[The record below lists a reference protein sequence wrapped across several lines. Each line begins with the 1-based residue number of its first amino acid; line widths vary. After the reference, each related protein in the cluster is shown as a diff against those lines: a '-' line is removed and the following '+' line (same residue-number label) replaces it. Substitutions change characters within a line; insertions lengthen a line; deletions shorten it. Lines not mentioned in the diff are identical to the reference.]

1 MTKVIGSPDV
11 SGSADA
17 GFADTVLQGWG
28 VRVTMRR
35 VALSYRRMSIPAE
48 RWIADHA
55 SPEGWRMRSSV
66 KRGRGCQST
75 SNIANPRREQPGDH
89 EFASSPSVHPGRT
102 RL

>member
-55 SPEGWRMRSSV
+55 SPGGVAHAIERQERPRMSV
-66 KRGRGCQST
+66 NEQH
-75 SNIANPRREQPGDH
+75 REPETG
-89 EFASSPSVHPGRT
+89 AAR
-102 RL
+102 